1 MTYGDL
7 LLMLQSDVNR
17 ADKEVVF
24 YPLWINRA
32 LRKIQTDCSFSFM
45 RTRADVAL
53 TAGNASALLP
63 STYKELTPEL
73 YPVTVVDP
81 SLVGPFAELP
91 CELTSREKILSY
103 RASTFV
109 PALPANVRGRLN
121 GLPVWVENTASGWT
135 LNLIDALTQ
144 DVTFRV
150 SHYGFLPDLAA
161 ETDTNALLTNYPDL
175 VENKVK
181 AIAFTS
187 INDPVAA
194 MFEGNAAKLMQEA
207 VLDDKRRGWNG
218 RPLRMGG

>member
-1 MTYGDL
+1 MTFGDL

-24 YPLWINRA
+24 YPLWVNRA
-32 LRKIQTDCSFSFM
+32 LRKIQSDTSFSFM
-45 RTRADVAL
+45 RTRADIAV
-53 TAGNASALLP
+53 TAGSASAALP
-63 STYKELTPEL
+63 ASYKELTPEL

-81 SLVGPFAELP
+81 SLVGPFSELP

-109 PALPANVRGRLN
+109 PSLPANVRGRLA
-121 GLPVWVENTASGWT
+121 GLPVWLENTPSGWT
-135 LNLIDALTQ
+135 LNLIDGLTS

-150 SHYGFLPDLAA
+150 SHYGFLSDLAA

-181 AIAFTS
+181 AIAFSS
-187 INDPVAA
+187 INDPIAS
-194 MFEGNAAKLMQEA
+194 MFEANAAKLMAEA